1 MNCVDYVMERARIK
15 IARKAYEEHY
25 NTHTRSTIP
34 LFPHDRNANMSF
46 ETRARTRVHLLEM
59 RAIGAAGCCVM

>member
-1 MNCVDYVMERARIK
+1 MERARIK

-25 NTHTRSTIP
+25 NAHTHTRSTIP
-34 LFPHDRNANMSF
+34 LFPHDRIANMSF

-59 RAIGAAGCCVM
+59 RVMGAAGCCVM